1 MIGLQNWNDLWC
13 WLVKILKGEGRGG
26 WQKASMLDV
35 TFVKLVWRLWP
46 IKSQG
51 WLRGPKVSCQSTQLN
66 PWFLWPADD
75 CSTKRED
82 LTTETV
88 EMSGMSWP
96 MGSPGNL
103 NLIPRSSNWWMTWC
117 SSSVVFAKMIGE
129 QRDYQDKELSNMLGA
144 GPPFGQPTFRHSSLC
159 GIWHDATCRPWTARL
174 PFAWRQIFWRTGGF
188 GWRWG
193 DRGDLVLV
201 PCTKDR
207 NSYIKAE
214 QITVAGFPMNKAPL
228 FASEA
233 SNMGSNHIVPQ
244 LDQSVI

>member
-1 MIGLQNWNDLWC
+1 
-13 WLVKILKGEGRGG
+13 
-26 WQKASMLDV
+26 
-35 TFVKLVWRLWP
+35 
-46 IKSQG
+46 
-51 WLRGPKVSCQSTQLN
+51 
-66 PWFLWPADD
+66 
-75 CSTKRED
+75 
-82 LTTETV
+82 
-88 EMSGMSWP
+88 
-96 MGSPGNL
+96 MGSPVNL
-103 NLIPRSSNWWMTWC
+103 NLIPRGSNWWMTWC
-117 SSSVVFAKMIGE
+117 SSSVVFAKIIGE

-174 PFAWRQIFWRTGGF
+174 PFAWRQIFWRTGTWFGF
-188 GWRWG
+188 FDEVIGIDQNQPWLRSL
-193 DRGDLVLV
+193 DILMHGDLVLV